1 MPRGRQFIMATV
13 VSSFNPAQPERFRSF
28 VLPREHGAWGMLLIP
43 LMTGAAVGFASGHAA
58 LPLVLFAAAALSI
71 FGLRTP
77 VEAWV
82 GASALR
88 PATPAERRVVLYS
101 IFSYAAV
108 ATLTVGWLLFH
119 EKALG
124 LIFIGAAAAIIF
136 GLQASIKSL
145 GRPARMAAQ
154 ILGAVGLTSTA
165 PGAYY
170 IFGLQASIKSLGRPA
185 RMAAQILGAVGLTS
199 TAPGAYYVVTGSL
212 DQQAM
217 LLWALNWLFAANQIH
232 FVQVRIRGAR
242 AAKFPE
248 KFALGRWF
256 LVGEVVTTFLLTTA
270 WLTGLLPGLAALAFV
285 PVLLR
290 GVYWFLEGE
299 KPLVIHRLGFTE
311 LAHALAFGVLLILG
325 YLL

>member
-170 IFGLQASIKSLGRPA
+170 
-185 RMAAQILGAVGLTS
+185 
-199 TAPGAYYVVTGSL
+199 VVTGSL

>member
-1 MPRGRQFIMATV
+1 MATV
-13 VSSFNPAQPERFRSF
+13 VSSFHPAQPERFRSF

-43 LMTGAAVGFASGHAA
+43 IMTGAAVGFASGHAA

-124 LIFIGAAAAIIF
+124 LIFIGAAAAI
-136 GLQASIKSL
+136 
-145 GRPARMAAQ
+145 
-154 ILGAVGLTSTA
+154 
-165 PGAYY
+165 